1 MTALEI
7 AANAVNAGSIV
18 LAARNSVHT
27 WWTGIVGCALFA
39 AVFLRA
45 RLYADVT
52 LQGFFIA
59 CCVIGWIA
67 WRRGGVTRAGARGE
81 LPVRRTSARLL
92 AFAAASAALVTVGY
106 AALLSRFT
114 DAAAPLFDSAV
125 LAGSVVAQLL
135 LMARRVE
142 TWWFWLAVD
151 TVAVPLFASRSLF
164 LTAALYAV
172 FWVNALVGLVHWR
185 RLAAR

>member
-1 MTALEI
+1 MTAIEV

-27 WWTGIVGCALFA
+27 WWTGIAGCALFA
-39 AVFLRA
+39 VVFLRA

-67 WRRGGVTRAGARGE
+67 WRRGGASGAE

-92 AFAAASAALVTVGY
+92 ALAAVSAALVTVGY
-106 AALLSRFT
+106 AALLARFT
-114 DAAAPLFDSAV
+114 NAAAPLADSAV
-125 LAGSVVAQLL
+125 LAGSVIAQLL

-142 TWWFWLAVD
+142 SWWFWLAVD
-151 TVAVPLFASRSLF
+151 TVAVPLYASRSL
-164 LTAALYAV
+164 LVTAALYAV
-172 FWVNALVGLVHWR
+172 FWVNAVVGLVHWR
-185 RLAAR
+185 RLASR